1 MRLSLDVI
9 VILTISLMAV
19 ALGRPQLDPGEGG
32 HGAWRECDAA
42 V

>member
-19 ALGRPQLDPGEGG
+19 ALERPNSTPAKEASARGGE
-32 HGAWRECDAA
+32 CSAA